1 LQPTPLPR
9 RDHSVAAAPRYGIC
23 GLSNNM
29 KPNYSNSLLLA
40 WQVAEFEARRL
51 NAAFI
56 EPAHF
61 LLGLCKCV
69 DIDFPSSIPS
79 TIADRDKLLEELLR
93 EFQRLRKVF
102 RTAGLDPARFRRHYR
117 TLLPEGSPGLN
128 PESARLHRTG
138 SSRDVFANAEMTAEI
153 SGSAVYPIHLLHA
166 LLNESDALMD
176 KAIAALGT
184 NGKRLLEA
192 VEADLF
198 GQQRHSSPPRD
209 SDRIKWN

>member
-1 LQPTPLPR
+1 
-9 RDHSVAAAPRYGIC
+9 
-23 GLSNNM
+23 M

-79 TIADRDKLLEELLR
+79 TIADREKLLEEFLR

-102 RTAGLDPARFRRHYR
+102 RTAGLDPTRFRRHYR
-117 TLLPEGSPGLN
+117 TLLPEGSSGLN
-128 PESARLHRTG
+128 PQSARLHRTG
-138 SSRDVFANAEMTAEI
+138 PSKDIFDNAEMTAEI

-166 LLNESDALMD
+166 LLSESDALMN
-176 KAIAALGT
+176 KAIAAVGT
-184 NGKRLLEA
+184 NGKRLLQA
-192 VEADLF
+192 IEADLF
-198 GQQRHSSPPRD
+198 GEQRHNNPPRD
-209 SDRIKWN
+209 SNGLKWN

>member
-1 LQPTPLPR
+1 MCDL
-9 RDHSVAAAPRYGIC
+9 GK
-23 GLSNNM
+23 NM
-29 KPNYSNSLLLA
+29 KPTYSNSLLLT

-102 RTAGLDPARFRRHYR
+102 RTAGLDPTRFRRHYR

-166 LLNESDALMD
+166 LLTESDALMD
-176 KAIAALGT
+176 KAIAAVGT
-184 NGKRLLEA
+184 NGKRLLHAIEM
-192 VEADLF
+192 DLF
-198 GQQRHSSPPRD
+198 GKQRHSSPPRD
-209 SDRIKWN
+209 SDGLKWN